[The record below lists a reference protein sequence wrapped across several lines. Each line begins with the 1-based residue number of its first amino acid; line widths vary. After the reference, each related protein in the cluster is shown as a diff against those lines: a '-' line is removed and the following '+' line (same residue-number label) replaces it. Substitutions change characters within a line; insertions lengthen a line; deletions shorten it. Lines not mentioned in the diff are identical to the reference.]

1 MRALSWGLHAL
12 NLLVV
17 LGLLFLCQQ
26 LLRGHEAAWAMAVL
40 GLAGLLVML
49 QFSKRLQAWRY
60 VTPGV
65 LAVAVFIVLPM
76 GFTLGIGFTN
86 YSSAHLLSFTRA
98 TEVLLQ
104 QTDSEGRG
112 MDLTLWKQGTD
123 KGGEDPG
130 RVRRTGVG
138 SGVTYTATLIDDD
151 GKPWRSEAFL
161 LADVAQSV
169 ALQPSDPRAWTDA
182 AVDADASTA
191 AASIGQKL
199 DSRDVVALLPQ
210 LRSLV
215 LRTPDGRTWRLS
227 SLHRITDQ
235 KPRYAVKGDGSTASP
250 EVDHLIDLRDGSLLT
265 ADHAAGV
272 WRDAQGHALEPG
284 FRTTVGWAN
293 YARIFG
299 DRQFLEPFGRV
310 FAWTVSFATLNTLLT
325 FALGLFFAVALS
337 WPALKGRSAYRIAL
351 FLPYA
356 VPAFISIPVF
366 RGLFNENLGEINL
379 VLDLFFGVRPGW
391 FSDATLA
398 RAMVLTV
405 NTWLGYPY
413 MMILAMGLLKAIP
426 EDLYEASALAGAG
439 PLTNLF
445 RITLPLV
452 MRPMAPLL
460 VASFAA
466 NFNNLTLIALLTE
479 GAPDYLDTVV
489 PVGATDLLASYT
501 YRIAFNDG
509 GQNYALACAISS
521 IVFVIVALLAYV
533 NLRFFGGAKSGARA
547 ARV

>member
-1 MRALSWGLHAL
+1 MRALSYGLHAL
-12 NLLVV
+12 NLAAVA
-17 LGLLFLCQQ
+17 GLLFLCQQ
-26 LLRGHEAAWAMAVL
+26 LLRAHEPIAAMAAL
-40 GLAGLLVML
+40 GVAGLLVLL

-60 VTPGV
+60 VMPGV
-65 LAVAVFIVLPM
+65 SAVLVFIVLPM
-76 GFTLGIGFTN
+76 AFTLGIAFTN
-86 YSSAHLLSFTRA
+86 YSSAHLLSFERA
-98 TEVLLQ
+98 TDVLLQ
-104 QTDSEGRG
+104 RTESDGLG
-112 MDLTLWKQGTD
+112 MDLTLVRE
-123 KGGEDPG
+123 GEGASARYQARLRDDEGKDWLSVPFTLG
-130 RVRRTGVG
+130 AANAVILGAAEDGQPLTG
-138 SGVTYTATLIDDD
+138 
-151 GKPWRSEAFL
+151 EA
-161 LADVAQSV
+161 LA
-169 ALQPSDPRAWTDA
+169 PRAL
-182 AVDADASTA
+182 VE
-191 AASIGQKL
+191 
-199 DSRDVVALLPQ
+199 LLPQ
-210 LRSLV
+210 LRALV
-215 LRTPDGRTWRLS
+215 LRTPDDRQWRLS

-235 KPRYAVKGDGSTASP
+235 AQRYAAIDADRLS
-250 EVDHLIDLRDGSLLT
+250 DLRDGGVVT

-272 WRDAQGHALEPG
+272 WRDARGQALEPG
-284 FRTTVGWAN
+284 FRTTVGLAN
-293 YARIFG
+293 YTRIFG
-299 DRQFLEPFGRV
+299 DSSFFEPFVRV
-310 FAWTVSFATLNTLLT
+310 FIWTVSFASLNTLLT
-325 FALGLFFAVALS
+325 FSLGLFFAVALS
-337 WPALKGRSAYRIAL
+337 WPALKGRGAYRLAL

-379 VLDLFFGVRPGW
+379 VLDLLFGVRPGW

-439 PLTNLF
+439 PVTNLF
-445 RITLPLV
+445 RITLPLIA
-452 MRPMAPLL
+452 RPMAPLL

-479 GAPDYLDTVV
+479 GAPDYLDTQV

-533 NLRFFGGAKSGARA
+533 NLRFFGGAKA
-547 ARV
+547 ARR

>member
-1 MRALSWGLHAL
+1 MRALSFGLHAL
-12 NLLVV
+12 NLLAVA
-17 LGLLFLCQQ
+17 GLLFLCQQ
-26 LLRGHEAAWAMAVL
+26 MLRAHEALAAMAVL
-40 GLAGLLVML
+40 GVAGLLVLL

-60 VTPGV
+60 VMPGV
-65 LAVAVFIVLPM
+65 AAVLVFIVLPM
-76 GFTLGIGFTN
+76 VFTLGIGFTN
-86 YSSAHLLSFTRA
+86 YSSAHLLSFERS

-104 QTDSEGRG
+104 RTDSEGLG
-112 MDLTLWKQGTD
+112 MDLSLVREGEGPSARFQAQLRDDEGQAWLSEPFTL
-123 KGGEDPG
+123 PASA
-130 RVRRTGVG
+130 VG
-138 SGVTYTATLIDDD
+138 
-151 GKPWRSEAFL
+151 
-161 LADVAQSV
+161 V
-169 ALQPSDPRAWTDA
+169 ALMP
-182 AVDADASTA
+182 ADQ
-191 AASIGQKL
+191 GQALPGPALTSKAM
-199 DSRDVVALLPQ
+199 VELLPS
-210 LRSLV
+210 LRTLM
-215 LRTPDGRTWRLS
+215 LRTPDDRQWRLS
-227 SLHRITDQ
+227 SLHRATDQ
-235 KPRYAVKGDGSTASP
+235 AQRYAVVDK
-250 EVDHLIDLRDGSLLT
+250 DHLSDLRDGGVIS

-272 WRDAQGHALEPG
+272 WRDAKGQALEPG
-284 FRTTVGWAN
+284 FRTTVGFAN
-293 YARIFG
+293 YGRIFG
-299 DRQFLEPFGRV
+299 DSSFFEPFVRV
-310 FAWTVSFATLNTLLT
+310 FVWTVSFASLNTLLT

-337 WPALKGRSAYRIAL
+337 WPALKGRGAYRLAL

-379 VLDLFFGVRPGW
+379 VLDMLFGVRPGW

-445 RITLPLV
+445 RITLPLIA
-452 MRPMAPLL
+452 RPMAPLL

-479 GAPDYLDTVV
+479 GAPDYLDTQV

-533 NLRFFGGAKSGARA
+533 NLRFFGGAKA
-547 ARV
+547 ARR

>member
-1 MRALSWGLHAL
+1 MRALSYGLHAL
-12 NLLVV
+12 NLAAVA
-17 LGLLFLCQQ
+17 GLLFLCQQ
-26 LLRGHEAAWAMAVL
+26 LLRAHEPIAAMAAL
-40 GLAGLLVML
+40 GVAGLLVLL

-60 VTPGV
+60 VMPGV
-65 LAVAVFIVLPM
+65 SAVLVFIVLPM
-76 GFTLGIGFTN
+76 VFTLGIAFTN
-86 YSSAHLLSFTRA
+86 YSSAHLLSFERA
-98 TEVLLQ
+98 TDVLLQ
-104 QTDSEGRG
+104 RTESDGLG
-112 MDLTLWKQGTD
+112 MDLTLVRE
-123 KGGEDPG
+123 GEGASARYQARLRDDEGKDWLSVPFTLG
-130 RVRRTGVG
+130 AANALILGAAEDGQPLTG
-138 SGVTYTATLIDDD
+138 
-151 GKPWRSEAFL
+151 EA
-161 LADVAQSV
+161 LA
-169 ALQPSDPRAWTDA
+169 PRAL
-182 AVDADASTA
+182 VE
-191 AASIGQKL
+191 
-199 DSRDVVALLPQ
+199 LLPQ
-210 LRSLV
+210 LRALV
-215 LRTPDGRTWRLS
+215 LRTPDDRQWRLS

-235 KPRYAVKGDGSTASP
+235 AQRYAAIDADRLS
-250 EVDHLIDLRDGSLLT
+250 DLRDGGVVT

-272 WRDAQGHALEPG
+272 WRDARGQALEPG
-284 FRTTVGWAN
+284 FRTTVGLAN
-293 YARIFG
+293 YTRIFG
-299 DRQFLEPFGRV
+299 DSSFFEPFVRV
-310 FAWTVSFATLNTLLT
+310 FIWTVSFASLNTLLT
-325 FALGLFFAVALS
+325 FSLGLFFAVALS
-337 WPALKGRSAYRIAL
+337 WPALKGRGAYRLAL

-379 VLDLFFGVRPGW
+379 VLDLLFGVRPGW

-439 PLTNLF
+439 PVTNLF
-445 RITLPLV
+445 RITLPLIA
-452 MRPMAPLL
+452 RPMAPLL

-479 GAPDYLDTVV
+479 GAPDYLDTQV

-533 NLRFFGGAKSGARA
+533 NLRFFGGAKA
-547 ARV
+547 ARR

>member
-1 MRALSWGLHAL
+1 MRALTWGLHGL
-12 NLLVV
+12 NAAAV
-17 LGLLFLCQQ
+17 LGLLFLAQQ
-26 LLRGHEAAWAMAVL
+26 LLRAHEAVAAAALL
-40 GLAGLLVML
+40 GLAGLLVLL
-49 QFSKRLQAWRY
+49 QLSRRLQAWRY
-60 VTPGV
+60 VMPGL

-86 YSSAHLLSFTRA
+86 YSSAHLLSFERA

-104 QTDSEGRG
+104 RTDSDGLG
-112 MDLTLWKQGTD
+112 MDLTL
-123 KGGEDPG
+123 
-130 RVRRTGVG
+130 RRAGHG
-138 SGVTYTATLIDDD
+138 DAARYRADLIDDE
-151 GKPWRSEAFL
+151 GRAWHSEVFAL
-161 LADVAQSV
+161 PSGANGV
-169 ALQPSDPRAWTDA
+169 ALRADS
-182 AVDADASTA
+182 ADSAEPLQGA
-191 AASIGQKL
+191 QALPAREL
-199 DSRDVVALLPQ
+199 VALLPA
-210 LRSLV
+210 LRGLV
-215 LRTPDGRTWRLS
+215 LRTPDDRQWRLS
-227 SLHRITDQ
+227 SLHRVTDQ
-235 KPRYAVKGDGSTASP
+235 APRYQTIDAERLS
-250 EVDHLIDLRDGSLLT
+250 DLRDGGVVT
-265 ADHAAGV
+265 ADHDAGV
-272 WRDAQGHALEPG
+272 WRDASGHALEPG
-284 FRTTVGWAN
+284 FRTTVGWQN

-299 DRQFLEPFGRV
+299 DRRFFEPFGRV

-337 WPALKGRSAYRIAL
+337 WPALKGRAAYRIAL

-379 VLDLFFGVRPGW
+379 VLDLLFGVRPGW

-445 RITLPLV
+445 RITLPLIA
-452 MRPMAPLL
+452 RPMAPLL
-460 VASFAA
+460 IASFAA

-479 GAPDYLDTVV
+479 GAPDYLDTEV

-521 IVFVIVALLAYV
+521 IVFVIVALLAYL
-533 NLRFFGGAKSGARA
+533 NLRLFGGAKGAR
-547 ARV
+547 R

>member
-1 MRALSWGLHAL
+1 MRALSYGLHAL
-12 NLLVV
+12 NLAAVA
-17 LGLLFLCQQ
+17 GLLFLCQQ
-26 LLRGHEAAWAMAVL
+26 LLRAHEPIAAMAAL
-40 GLAGLLVML
+40 GVAGLLVLL

-60 VTPGV
+60 VMPGV
-65 LAVAVFIVLPM
+65 SAVLVFIVLPM
-76 GFTLGIGFTN
+76 VFTLGIAFTN
-86 YSSAHLLSFTRA
+86 YSSAHLLSFERA
-98 TEVLLQ
+98 TDVLLQ
-104 QTDSEGRG
+104 RTESDGLG
-112 MDLTLWKQGTD
+112 MDLTLVRE
-123 KGGEDPG
+123 GEG
-130 RVRRTGVG
+130 A
-138 SGVTYTATLIDDD
+138 TARYQARLRDDD
-151 GKPWRSEAFL
+151 GKDWLSVPFTLDAGNAANAANAANAVILGAAEDGQPLPGEA
-161 LADVAQSV
+161 LA
-169 ALQPSDPRAWTDA
+169 PRAL
-182 AVDADASTA
+182 VE
-191 AASIGQKL
+191 
-199 DSRDVVALLPQ
+199 LLPQ
-210 LRSLV
+210 LRALV
-215 LRTPDGRTWRLS
+215 LRTPDDRQWRLS

-235 KPRYAVKGDGSTASP
+235 AQRYAAIDADQLS
-250 EVDHLIDLRDGSLLT
+250 DLRDGGIVT

-272 WRDAQGHALEPG
+272 WRDARGQALEPG
-284 FRTTVGWAN
+284 FRTTVGLAN
-293 YARIFG
+293 YTRIFG
-299 DRQFLEPFGRV
+299 DSSFFEPFVRV
-310 FAWTVSFATLNTLLT
+310 FIWTVSFASLNTLLT
-325 FALGLFFAVALS
+325 FSLGLFFAVALS
-337 WPALKGRSAYRIAL
+337 WPALKGRGAYRLAL

-379 VLDLFFGVRPGW
+379 VLDLLFGVRPGW

-439 PLTNLF
+439 PVTNLF
-445 RITLPLV
+445 RITLPLIA
-452 MRPMAPLL
+452 RPMAPLL

-479 GAPDYLDTVV
+479 GAPDYLDTQV

-533 NLRFFGGAKSGARA
+533 NLRFFGGAKA
-547 ARV
+547 ARR

>member
-1 MRALSWGLHAL
+1 MRALAYGLHAL
-12 NLLVV
+12 NLLAVA
-17 LGLLFLCQQ
+17 GLLFLCQQ
-26 LLRGHEAAWAMAVL
+26 LLRAHEAVTAMAVL
-40 GLAGLLVML
+40 GVAGLLVLL

-60 VTPGV
+60 VMPGLAAV
-65 LAVAVFIVLPM
+65 LVFIVLPM
-76 GFTLGIGFTN
+76 VFTLGIGFTN
-86 YSSAHLLSFTRA
+86 YSSAHLLSFERS

-104 QTDSEGRG
+104 RTDSEGLG
-112 MDLTLWKQGTD
+112 MDLQLVHA
-123 KGGEDPG
+123 GEG
-130 RVRRTGVG
+130 ASARYQAQLR
-138 SGVTYTATLIDDD
+138 DDD
-151 GKPWRSEAFL
+151 GQPWLSEPF
-161 LADVAQSV
+161 
-169 ALQPSDPRAWTDA
+169 ALPAPPLGIALMPAEQ
-182 AVDADASTA
+182 
-191 AASIGQKL
+191 GQALPGPVLTSK
-199 DSRDVVALLPQ
+199 DVVAVLPG

-215 LRTPDGRTWRLS
+215 LRTPDDRQWRLS
-227 SLHRITDQ
+227 SLHRVTDQ
-235 KPRYAVKGDGSTASP
+235 AQRYAPVDA
-250 EVDHLIDLRDGSLLT
+250 DHLSDLRDGGVIT

-272 WRDAQGHALEPG
+272 WRDAKGQALEPG
-284 FRTTVGWAN
+284 FRTSVGFAN
-293 YARIFG
+293 YGRIFG
-299 DRQFLEPFGRV
+299 DSSFFEPFVRV
-310 FAWTVSFATLNTLLT
+310 FVWTVSFATLNTLLT
-325 FALGLFFAVALS
+325 FSLGLFFAVALS
-337 WPALKGRSAYRIAL
+337 WPALKGRGAYRLAL

-379 VLDLFFGVRPGW
+379 VLDMLFGVRPGW

-445 RITLPLV
+445 RITLPLIA
-452 MRPMAPLL
+452 RPMAPLL

-479 GAPDYLDTVV
+479 GAPDYLDTQV

-533 NLRFFGGAKSGARA
+533 NLRFFGGAKA
-547 ARV
+547 ARR

>member
-1 MRALSWGLHAL
+1 MRALALGMHAL
-12 NLLVV
+12 NLAAVA
-17 LGLLFLCQQ
+17 GLLFLCQQ
-26 LLRGHEAAWAMAVL
+26 LLRAHEALAAMAVL
-40 GLAGLLVML
+40 GVAGLLVLL

-60 VTPGV
+60 VMPGV
-65 LAVAVFIVLPM
+65 SAVLVFIVLPM
-76 GFTLGIGFTN
+76 AFTLGIAFTN
-86 YSSAHLLSFTRA
+86 YSSAHLLSFERA
-98 TEVLLQ
+98 TDALLQ
-104 QTDSEGRG
+104 RTDSEGLG
-112 MDLTLWKQGTD
+112 MDLSLLRE
-123 KGGEDPG
+123 GEG
-130 RVRRTGVG
+130 AAARYQARLR
-138 SGVTYTATLIDDD
+138 DDD
-151 GKPWRSEAFL
+151 GKDWLSARFTLPAPGAPATGTTVML
-161 LADVAQSV
+161 G
-169 ALQPSDPRAWTDA
+169 ALEDGQPLPGEPLPPRAL
-182 AVDADASTA
+182 VE
-191 AASIGQKL
+191 
-199 DSRDVVALLPQ
+199 LLPQ
-210 LRSLV
+210 LRTLV
-215 LRTPDGRTWRLS
+215 LRTPDDRPWRLS

-235 KPRYAVKGDGSTASP
+235 AQRYAPIDA
-250 EVDHLIDLRDGSLLT
+250 DRLRDLRDGSIVT

-272 WRDAQGHALEPG
+272 WRDAAGQALEPG
-284 FRTTVGWAN
+284 FRTTVGLAN

-299 DRQFLEPFGRV
+299 DSSFFEPFVRV
-310 FAWTVSFATLNTLLT
+310 FVWTVSFASLNTLLT

-337 WPALKGRSAYRIAL
+337 WPALKGRGAYRVAL

-379 VLDLFFGVRPGW
+379 VLDLLFGVRPGW

-439 PLTNLF
+439 PVTNLL
-445 RITLPLV
+445 RITLPLIA
-452 MRPMAPLL
+452 RPMAPLL

-479 GAPDYLDTVV
+479 GAPDYLDTQV

-533 NLRFFGGAKSGARA
+533 NLRCFGGAKATR
-547 ARV
+547 R

>member
-1 MRALSWGLHAL
+1 MRAVTWGLHGL
-12 NLLVV
+12 NLAAV
-17 LGLLFLCQQ
+17 LGLLFISQQ
-26 LLRGHEAAWAMAVL
+26 LLRAHESLWAMAVL
-40 GLAGLLVML
+40 GAAGLLVLL
-49 QFSKRLQAWRY
+49 QFSRRLQAWRY
-60 VTPGV
+60 VMPGL
-65 LAVAVFIVLPM
+65 LAVIMFIVLPM

-86 YSSAHLLSFTRA
+86 YSSAHLLSFERA
-98 TEVLLQ
+98 TGILLQ
-104 QTDSEGRG
+104 RTESEGLG
-112 MDLTLWKQGTD
+112 MDLALLRDRANPAQ
-123 KGGEDPG
+123 PRY
-130 RVRRTGVG
+130 RVQLMG
-138 SGVTYTATLIDDD
+138 DD
-151 GKPWRSEAFL
+151 GQAWHSDLFDLPKAADTITPDPKAGVPL
-161 LADVAQSV
+161 LAGELPAEGLATTQRLDGR
-169 ALQPSDPRAWTDA
+169 AL
-182 AVDADASTA
+182 VE
-191 AASIGQKL
+191 
-199 DSRDVVALLPQ
+199 LLPQ
-210 LRSLV
+210 LQVLV
-215 LRTPDGRTWRLS
+215 MRTPEGRQWRLS
-227 SLHRITDQ
+227 SLHRISDQ
-235 KPRYAVKGDGSTASP
+235 SPRYVAVDD
-250 EVDHLIDLRDGSLLT
+250 DHLTDLRDGRLVT

-272 WRDAQGHALEPG
+272 WRNASGRALEPG
-284 FRTTVGWAN
+284 FRTGVGLAN
-293 YARIFG
+293 YVRIFG

-379 VLDLFFGVRPGW
+379 VLDLLFGVRPGW

-445 RITLPLV
+445 RITLPLIA
-452 MRPMAPLL
+452 RPMAPLL

-533 NLRFFGGAKSGARA
+533 NLRFFASAKSAR
-547 ARV
+547 R